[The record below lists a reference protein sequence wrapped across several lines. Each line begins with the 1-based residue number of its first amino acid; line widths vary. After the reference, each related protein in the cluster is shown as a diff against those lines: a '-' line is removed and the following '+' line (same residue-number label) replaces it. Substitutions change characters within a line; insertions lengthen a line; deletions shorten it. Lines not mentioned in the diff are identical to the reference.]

1 MFCPARLGENVGE
14 LTFQGNDMGQ
24 LARYTLPLYLLN
36 FLQFVIILEY
46 PYANSM
52 LCGGKFQAIG
62 PKRCYLGEGYG
73 ILDRPGALKGAI
85 SEKEIVIFEL

>member
-24 LARYTLPLYLLN
+24 LARYTLSVEFSSVCHHP
-36 FLQFVIILEY
+36 LEY
-46 PYANSM
+46 PHANSM

-62 PKRCYLGEGYG
+62 PKRRYLREGYG
-73 ILDRPGALKGAI
+73 ILDQPGALKGAI
-85 SEKEIVIFEL
+85 